1 MNGKIAAVLLAAT
14 MLTTP
19 AFAAMVANS
28 HNAPTTQTAVPD
40 KVTTKTSDKGVKKHR
55 IQARMS
61 HGHKVHHAKHAMPN
75 QVKHAK
81 RISKKGLTSASAKS
95 HTKTIA
101 ALHVKAP
108 VKN

>member
-19 AFAAMVANS
+19 AFAATVANS
-28 HNAPTTQTAVPD
+28 HNAPTTQTVTPD
-40 KVTTKTSDKGVKKHR
+40 KVTKTSDKGVKKHR
-55 IQARMS
+55 IHARAS

-81 RISKKGLTSASAKS
+81 KISKKGLTSASAKS
-95 HTKTIA
+95 HTRTVA